1 LAHPLKFEFMNEF
14 TSLFSNII
22 NCIEKTSEIIR
33 SLDWITVNQIM
44 RYSPKQLVDLSKNI
58 EEQLRVNL

>member
-1 LAHPLKFEFMNEF
+1 MNEF